1 MTRHPLSLM
10 LLAVLGACAG
20 ESGKQRNPVPSDTDG
35 GDADTDGGDTDTDTD
50 GAETGELV
58 GLHDGVYTVTVQ
70 RAGDHFG
77 IGKVTVERNALVA
90 GFTSNSALEVTVEGT
105 VATDGTILTG
115 SITAVPEA
123 EIEVVEARFIG
134 DVVEATYL
142 IDGEE
147 GALVGTRDG
156 RLVDQTPV
164 RDFDGSYALSMV
176 RDDEEVAATV
186 IDIRRGRFRTNITSA
201 GLETFEAAGF
211 VTSDGVIVL
220 SDETSSG
227 VIAEA
232 SIDQDSGEIEGIYL
246 AGTRVGRIAGRR
258 SD

>member
-1 MTRHPLSLM
+1 MIRRLLSLT
-10 LLAVLGACAG
+10 LLAVLGACTG
-20 ESGKQRNPVPSDTDG
+20 ESGKQRNPVP
-35 GDADTDGGDTDTDTD
+35 ADTDGGDTDVDGGDTDADTD

-77 IGKVTVERNALVA
+77 IGKVTVERNTLVA

-134 DVVEATYL
+134 DIVEATYL

-246 AGTRVGRIAGRR
+246 AGTRVGRIVGRR